1 MMSETEEDWTDPA
14 DAPEYDTAHEA
25 RALSLEDRNARSG
38 AEMTHLDTKAL
49 ELCIRAD
56 LWP

>member
-14 DAPEYDTAHEA
+14 DAAEHDTAHEA
-25 RALSLEDRNARSG
+25 RALSLEDRNARSE
-38 AEMTHLDTKAL
+38 AEIPHLDTKAL